1 MKQET
6 IDRIRKFVKDRE
18 WAQFHTEENLAK
30 SIAIEASE
38 LLECFQWSSEYDE
51 QHVKEELADVII
63 YCQDL
68 LDRMHLDV
76 DEIVN
81 MKMDMNEKKYPVEK
95 ACGNAKKYTE
105 LQECIYFQMQMV
117 YTMHF
122 GILDYQESKMKKLVN
137 GILGLFLMISSILT
151 PIHAEESFSDFED
164 ELFQEMMSEDYTTLH
179 FSLRDYQKYGIE
191 KPDVN
196 IGDASWDDY
205 EDSVE
210 DCDEYLKKLQSFD
223 YDSLSE
229 TEQKDYRTIAF
240 YLERNK
246 ELNSYPYF
254 DWAFNSAEGVID
266 NLLTTFTEFVF
277 QEKEDIDD
285 YLATLASVPAYLD
298 QCLENTKK
306 QAAKGYFLTD
316 AMLKATEDAIEKF
329 VDKKDDNELIKIF
342 DENIDAFDGLSAEEK
357 EAYKKKNQEI
367 VLNAYIPSYEKVAEE
382 LQKLKGS
389 RKADYNVSSLD
400 GGSEYYAALA
410 RYKTSIDADV
420 ETILD
425 ICTQY
430 IEKSVDELYDIMQ
443 NHSEV
448 TEETLDFDSAE
459 DVLSYLEG
467 HLDAFPVLDKVY
479 YNVQYLDP
487 SVANDSIVAYYLSP
501 PVDDMR
507 DNVIKINGNNVS
519 DVIDLYT
526 TLAHEG
532 FPGHLYQTNY
542 YIQQQPSLLRTQLTM
557 MGYQEGW
564 GMFAEGQALH
574 VSGLSEYASEYQKI
588 NIELNYVLS
597 AAVDL
602 GANGLGWSTKDVSK
616 YLDRLDLNGSIA
628 KDLYDFATLQPGTI
642 LPYGVGIAMFE
653 LLENKAK
660 NALGND
666 FDQKAFNEVLLN
678 DGNRPF
684 EVVEEDVN
692 AYCGIDENDEN
703 NIISHRSNNKETPV
717 KDDVNWL
724 LYGACGCGI
733 IVIGAMG
740 VILYVKSR
748 KDDPFQS

>member
-1 MKQET
+1 
-6 IDRIRKFVKDRE
+6 
-18 WAQFHTEENLAK
+18 
-30 SIAIEASE
+30 
-38 LLECFQWSSEYDE
+38 
-51 QHVKEELADVII
+51 
-63 YCQDL
+63 
-68 LDRMHLDV
+68 
-76 DEIVN
+76 
-81 MKMDMNEKKYPVEK
+81 
-95 ACGNAKKYTE
+95 
-105 LQECIYFQMQMV
+105 
-117 YTMHF
+117 
-122 GILDYQESKMKKLVN
+122 MKKLVN
-137 GILGLFLMISSILT
+137 GILGSFLMISSILT
-151 PIHAEESFSDFED
+151 PIHAKESFSDFED

-205 EDSVE
+205 EDNVE

-277 QEKEDIDD
+277 YEKEDIDD

-342 DENIDAFDGLSAEEK
+342 DENIDAFDGLSTEEK

-507 DNVIKINGNNVS
+507 DNVIKINGDNVS
-519 DVIDLYT
+519 DVLDLYT

-602 GANGLGWSTKDVSK
+602 GVNGLGWSTKDVSK
-616 YLDRLDLNGSIA
+616 YLDRLDLNSSIA

-642 LPYGVGIAMFE
+642 LPYGVGVAMFE

-684 EVVEEDVN
+684 EVVEDDVN
-692 AYCGIDENDEN
+692 AYCGINGNDEN
-703 NIISHRSNNKETPV
+703 NIISHRFNNKETPV
-717 KDDVNWL
+717 KKDVNWL

>member
-1 MKQET
+1 
-6 IDRIRKFVKDRE
+6 
-18 WAQFHTEENLAK
+18 
-30 SIAIEASE
+30 
-38 LLECFQWSSEYDE
+38 
-51 QHVKEELADVII
+51 
-63 YCQDL
+63 
-68 LDRMHLDV
+68 
-76 DEIVN
+76 
-81 MKMDMNEKKYPVEK
+81 
-95 ACGNAKKYTE
+95 
-105 LQECIYFQMQMV
+105 
-117 YTMHF
+117 
-122 GILDYQESKMKKLVN
+122 MKKLVN
-137 GILGLFLMISSILT
+137 GILGSFLMISSILT

-205 EDSVE
+205 EDNVE

-277 QEKEDIDD
+277 YEKEDIDD

-342 DENIDAFDGLSAEEK
+342 DENIDAFDGLSTEEK

-507 DNVIKINGNNVS
+507 DNVIKINGDNVS
-519 DVIDLYT
+519 DVLDLYT

-602 GANGLGWSTKDVSK
+602 GVNGLGWSTKDVSK
-616 YLDRLDLNGSIA
+616 YLDRLDLNSSIA

-642 LPYGVGIAMFE
+642 LPYGVGVAMFE

-684 EVVEEDVN
+684 EVVEDDVN
-692 AYCGIDENDEN
+692 AYCGINGNDEN
-703 NIISHRSNNKETPV
+703 NIISHRFNNKETPV
-717 KDDVNWL
+717 KKDVNWL

>member
-1 MKQET
+1 
-6 IDRIRKFVKDRE
+6 
-18 WAQFHTEENLAK
+18 
-30 SIAIEASE
+30 
-38 LLECFQWSSEYDE
+38 
-51 QHVKEELADVII
+51 
-63 YCQDL
+63 
-68 LDRMHLDV
+68 
-76 DEIVN
+76 
-81 MKMDMNEKKYPVEK
+81 
-95 ACGNAKKYTE
+95 
-105 LQECIYFQMQMV
+105 
-117 YTMHF
+117 
-122 GILDYQESKMKKLVN
+122 MKKLVN
-137 GILGLFLMISSILT
+137 GILGTFLLISSILT
-151 PIHAEESFSDFED
+151 PIHAEESFSEFED

-191 KPDVN
+191 KPEVN
-196 IGDASWDDY
+196 IGDASWDEY

-277 QEKEDIDD
+277 YEKEDIDD
-285 YLATLASVPAYLD
+285 YLTTLASVPAYLD

-306 QAAKGYFLTD
+306 QAAEGYFLTD
-316 AMLKATEDAIEKF
+316 AMLKETEDAIAKF

-382 LQKLKGS
+382 LQKLKGA

-410 RYKTSIDADV
+410 KYKTSIDADV

-467 HLDAFPVLDKVY
+467 HLDAFPALDKVY

-507 DNVIKINGNNVS
+507 DNVIKINGDNVS

-602 GANGLGWSTKDVSK
+602 GVNGLGWSTKDVSK
-616 YLDRLDLNGSIA
+616 YLDNLDLNSSIA

-642 LPYGVGIAMFE
+642 LPYGVGVAMFE

-684 EVVEEDVN
+684 EVVEDDVN
-692 AYCGIDENDEN
+692 VYCGIDGNDEN

-717 KDDVNWL
+717 KEDVNWL
-724 LYGACGCGI
+724 VYGVCGCGI
-733 IVIGAMG
+733 IVIGALG

>member
-1 MKQET
+1 
-6 IDRIRKFVKDRE
+6 
-18 WAQFHTEENLAK
+18 
-30 SIAIEASE
+30 
-38 LLECFQWSSEYDE
+38 
-51 QHVKEELADVII
+51 
-63 YCQDL
+63 
-68 LDRMHLDV
+68 
-76 DEIVN
+76 
-81 MKMDMNEKKYPVEK
+81 
-95 ACGNAKKYTE
+95 
-105 LQECIYFQMQMV
+105 
-117 YTMHF
+117 
-122 GILDYQESKMKKLVN
+122 MKKLVN
-137 GILGLFLMISSILT
+137 GILGSFLMISSILT
-151 PIHAEESFSDFED
+151 PIHAKESFSDFED

-277 QEKEDIDD
+277 YEKEDIDD

-357 EAYKKKNQEI
+357 EAYKKKNREI

-410 RYKTSIDADV
+410 SYKTSIDADV

-507 DNVIKINGNNVS
+507 DNVIKINGDNVS
-519 DVIDLYT
+519 DVLDLYT

-602 GANGLGWSTKDVSK
+602 GVNGLGWSTKDVSK
-616 YLDRLDLNGSIA
+616 YLDRLDLNSSIA

-642 LPYGVGIAMFE
+642 LPYGVGVAMFE
-653 LLENKAK
+653 LLENRAK

-684 EVVEEDVN
+684 EVVEDDVN
-692 AYCGIDENDEN
+692 AYCGINGNDEN
-703 NIISHRSNNKETPV
+703 NIISHRFNNKETPV
-717 KDDVNWL
+717 KKDVNWL

>member
-1 MKQET
+1 
-6 IDRIRKFVKDRE
+6 
-18 WAQFHTEENLAK
+18 
-30 SIAIEASE
+30 
-38 LLECFQWSSEYDE
+38 
-51 QHVKEELADVII
+51 
-63 YCQDL
+63 
-68 LDRMHLDV
+68 
-76 DEIVN
+76 
-81 MKMDMNEKKYPVEK
+81 
-95 ACGNAKKYTE
+95 
-105 LQECIYFQMQMV
+105 
-117 YTMHF
+117 
-122 GILDYQESKMKKLVN
+122 MKKLVN
-137 GILGLFLMISSILT
+137 GILGTFLLISSILT
-151 PIHAEESFSDFED
+151 PIHAEESFSEFED

-191 KPDVN
+191 KPEVN
-196 IGDASWDDY
+196 IGDASWDEY

-277 QEKEDIDD
+277 YEKEDIDD
-285 YLATLASVPAYLD
+285 YLTTLASVPAYLD

-306 QAAKGYFLTD
+306 QAAEGYFLTD
-316 AMLKATEDAIEKF
+316 AMLKETEDAIEKF

-382 LQKLKGS
+382 LQKLKGA

-467 HLDAFPVLDKVY
+467 HLDAFPALDKVY

-507 DNVIKINGNNVS
+507 DNVIKINGDNVS

-532 FPGHLYQTNY
+532 FPGHLYQINY
-542 YIQQQPSLLRTQLTM
+542 YILQQPSLLRTQLTM

-602 GANGLGWSTKDVSK
+602 GVNGLGWSTKDVSK
-616 YLDRLDLNGSIA
+616 YLDNLDLNSSIA

-642 LPYGVGIAMFE
+642 LPYGVGVAMFE

-666 FDQKAFNEVLLN
+666 FDQKVFNEILLN

-684 EVVEEDVN
+684 EVVEDDVN
-692 AYCGIDENDEN
+692 AYCGIEGNDEN
-703 NIISHRSNNKETPV
+703 NIISHGSNNKETPV
-717 KDDVNWL
+717 KEDVNWL
-724 LYGACGCGI
+724 VYVVCGCGI

>member
-1 MKQET
+1 
-6 IDRIRKFVKDRE
+6 
-18 WAQFHTEENLAK
+18 
-30 SIAIEASE
+30 
-38 LLECFQWSSEYDE
+38 
-51 QHVKEELADVII
+51 
-63 YCQDL
+63 
-68 LDRMHLDV
+68 
-76 DEIVN
+76 
-81 MKMDMNEKKYPVEK
+81 
-95 ACGNAKKYTE
+95 
-105 LQECIYFQMQMV
+105 
-117 YTMHF
+117 
-122 GILDYQESKMKKLVN
+122 MKKLVN
-137 GILGLFLMISSILT
+137 GILGTFLLISSILT
-151 PIHAEESFSDFED
+151 PIHAEESFSEFED

-191 KPDVN
+191 KPEVN
-196 IGDASWDDY
+196 IGDASWDEY

-277 QEKEDIDD
+277 YEKEDIDD
-285 YLATLASVPAYLD
+285 YLTTLASVPAYLD

-306 QAAKGYFLTD
+306 QAAEGYFLTD
-316 AMLKATEDAIEKF
+316 AMLKETEDAIAKF

-382 LQKLKGS
+382 LQKLKGA

-400 GGSEYYAALA
+400 DGSEYYAALA

-467 HLDAFPVLDKVY
+467 HLDAFPALDKVY

-507 DNVIKINGNNVS
+507 DNVIKINGDNVS

-602 GANGLGWSTKDVSK
+602 GVNGLGWSTKDVSK
-616 YLDRLDLNGSIA
+616 YLDNLDLNSSIA

-642 LPYGVGIAMFE
+642 LPYGVGVAMFE

-684 EVVEEDVN
+684 EVVEDDVN
-692 AYCGIDENDEN
+692 AYCGIEGDDEN

-717 KDDVNWL
+717 KEDVNWL
-724 LYGACGCGI
+724 VYGVCGCGI
-733 IVIGAMG
+733 IVIGALG

>member
-1 MKQET
+1 
-6 IDRIRKFVKDRE
+6 
-18 WAQFHTEENLAK
+18 
-30 SIAIEASE
+30 
-38 LLECFQWSSEYDE
+38 
-51 QHVKEELADVII
+51 
-63 YCQDL
+63 
-68 LDRMHLDV
+68 
-76 DEIVN
+76 
-81 MKMDMNEKKYPVEK
+81 
-95 ACGNAKKYTE
+95 
-105 LQECIYFQMQMV
+105 
-117 YTMHF
+117 
-122 GILDYQESKMKKLVN
+122 MKKLVN
-137 GILGLFLMISSILT
+137 GILGSFLMISSILT

-229 TEQKDYRTIAF
+229 TEQKDYRTISF

-277 QEKEDIDD
+277 YEKEDIDD
-285 YLATLASVPAYLD
+285 YLATLSSVPAYLD

-342 DENIDAFDGLSAEEK
+342 DENIDAFDGLSTEEK

-448 TEETLDFDSAE
+448 TEETLDFDNAE

-467 HLDAFPVLDKVY
+467 HLDAFPALDKVY

-507 DNVIKINGNNVS
+507 DNVIKINGDNVS
-519 DVIDLYT
+519 DVLDLYT

-602 GANGLGWSTKDVSK
+602 GVNGLGWSTKDVSK
-616 YLDRLDLNGSIA
+616 YLDRLDLNSSIA

-642 LPYGVGIAMFE
+642 LPYGVGVAMFE

-684 EVVEEDVN
+684 EVVEDDVN
-692 AYCGIDENDEN
+692 AYCGIDGNDEN
-703 NIISHRSNNKETPV
+703 NIISHRFNNKETLV
-717 KDDVNWL
+717 KEDVNWL

>member
-1 MKQET
+1 
-6 IDRIRKFVKDRE
+6 
-18 WAQFHTEENLAK
+18 
-30 SIAIEASE
+30 
-38 LLECFQWSSEYDE
+38 
-51 QHVKEELADVII
+51 
-63 YCQDL
+63 
-68 LDRMHLDV
+68 
-76 DEIVN
+76 
-81 MKMDMNEKKYPVEK
+81 
-95 ACGNAKKYTE
+95 
-105 LQECIYFQMQMV
+105 
-117 YTMHF
+117 
-122 GILDYQESKMKKLVN
+122 MKKLVN
-137 GILGLFLMISSILT
+137 GILGTFLLISSILT
-151 PIHAEESFSDFED
+151 PIHAEESFSEFED

-191 KPDVN
+191 KPEIN
-196 IGDASWDDY
+196 IGDASWDEY

-277 QEKEDIDD
+277 YEKEDIDD
-285 YLATLASVPAYLD
+285 YLTTLASVPAYLD

-306 QAAKGYFLTD
+306 QAAEGYFLTD
-316 AMLKATEDAIEKF
+316 AMLKETEDAIAKF

-382 LQKLKGS
+382 LQKLKGA

-410 RYKTSIDADV
+410 KYKTSIDADV

-467 HLDAFPVLDKVY
+467 HLDAFPALDKVY

-507 DNVIKINGNNVS
+507 DNVIKINGDNVS

-602 GANGLGWSTKDVSK
+602 GVNGLGWSTKDVSK
-616 YLDRLDLNGSIA
+616 YLDNLDLNSSIA

-642 LPYGVGIAMFE
+642 LPYGVGVAMFE

-684 EVVEEDVN
+684 EVVEDDVN
-692 AYCGIDENDEN
+692 AYCGIDGNDEN

-717 KDDVNWL
+717 KEDVNWL
-724 LYGACGCGI
+724 VYGACGCGI

-740 VILYVKSR
+740 VILFVKSR

>member
-1 MKQET
+1 
-6 IDRIRKFVKDRE
+6 
-18 WAQFHTEENLAK
+18 
-30 SIAIEASE
+30 
-38 LLECFQWSSEYDE
+38 
-51 QHVKEELADVII
+51 
-63 YCQDL
+63 
-68 LDRMHLDV
+68 
-76 DEIVN
+76 
-81 MKMDMNEKKYPVEK
+81 
-95 ACGNAKKYTE
+95 
-105 LQECIYFQMQMV
+105 
-117 YTMHF
+117 
-122 GILDYQESKMKKLVN
+122 MKKLVN
-137 GILGLFLMISSILT
+137 GILGSFLMISSILT
-151 PIHAEESFSDFED
+151 PIHAKESFSDFED

-205 EDSVE
+205 EDNVE
-210 DCDEYLKKLQSFD
+210 DCDEYLKKLQSFE

-277 QEKEDIDD
+277 YEKEDIDD
-285 YLATLASVPAYLD
+285 YLATLASVPTYLD

-357 EAYKKKNQEI
+357 EAYKKKNREI

-459 DVLSYLEG
+459 DVLSYLEE

-507 DNVIKINGNNVS
+507 DNVIKINGDNVS
-519 DVIDLYT
+519 DVLDLYT

-602 GANGLGWSTKDVSK
+602 GVNGLGWSTKDVSK
-616 YLDRLDLNGSIA
+616 YLDRLALNSSIA
-628 KDLYDFATLQPGTI
+628 KDLYDFATLQPGTV

-653 LLENKAK
+653 LLEKKAK

-684 EVVEEDVN
+684 EVVEDDVN
-692 AYCGIDENDEN
+692 AYCGIDGNDEN
-703 NIISHRSNNKETPV
+703 NIISHRFNNKETPV
-717 KDDVNWL
+717 KEDVNWL

>member
-1 MKQET
+1 
-6 IDRIRKFVKDRE
+6 
-18 WAQFHTEENLAK
+18 
-30 SIAIEASE
+30 
-38 LLECFQWSSEYDE
+38 
-51 QHVKEELADVII
+51 
-63 YCQDL
+63 
-68 LDRMHLDV
+68 
-76 DEIVN
+76 
-81 MKMDMNEKKYPVEK
+81 
-95 ACGNAKKYTE
+95 
-105 LQECIYFQMQMV
+105 
-117 YTMHF
+117 
-122 GILDYQESKMKKLVN
+122 MKKLVN
-137 GILGLFLMISSILT
+137 GILGTFLLISSILT
-151 PIHAEESFSDFED
+151 PIHAEESFSEFED

-191 KPDVN
+191 KPEVN
-196 IGDASWDDY
+196 IGDASWDEY

-277 QEKEDIDD
+277 YEKEDIDD
-285 YLATLASVPAYLD
+285 YLTTLASVPAYLD

-306 QAAKGYFLTD
+306 QAAEGYFLTD
-316 AMLKATEDAIEKF
+316 AMLKETEDAIEKF

-382 LQKLKGS
+382 LQKLKGA

-400 GGSEYYAALA
+400 DGSEYYAALA

-467 HLDAFPVLDKVY
+467 HLDAFPALDKVY

-487 SVANDSIVAYYLSP
+487 SVANDNIVAYYLSP

-507 DNVIKINGNNVS
+507 DNVIKINGDNVS

-542 YIQQQPSLLRTQLTM
+542 YILQQPSLLRTQLTM

-602 GANGLGWSTKDVSK
+602 GVNGLGWSTKDVSK
-616 YLDRLDLNGSIA
+616 YLDNLDLNSSIA

-642 LPYGVGIAMFE
+642 LPYGVGVAMFE

-684 EVVEEDVN
+684 EVVEDDVN
-692 AYCGIDENDEN
+692 AYCGIEGNDEN

-717 KDDVNWL
+717 KEDVNWL
-724 LYGACGCGI
+724 VYGVCGCGI
-733 IVIGAMG
+733 IVIGALG

>member
-1 MKQET
+1 
-6 IDRIRKFVKDRE
+6 
-18 WAQFHTEENLAK
+18 
-30 SIAIEASE
+30 
-38 LLECFQWSSEYDE
+38 
-51 QHVKEELADVII
+51 
-63 YCQDL
+63 
-68 LDRMHLDV
+68 
-76 DEIVN
+76 
-81 MKMDMNEKKYPVEK
+81 
-95 ACGNAKKYTE
+95 
-105 LQECIYFQMQMV
+105 
-117 YTMHF
+117 
-122 GILDYQESKMKKLVN
+122 MKKLVN
-137 GILGLFLMISSILT
+137 GILGTFLLISSILT
-151 PIHAEESFSDFED
+151 PIHAEESFSEFED

-191 KPDVN
+191 KPEVN
-196 IGDASWDDY
+196 IGDASWDEY

-277 QEKEDIDD
+277 YEKEDIDD
-285 YLATLASVPAYLD
+285 YLTTLASVPAYLD

-306 QAAKGYFLTD
+306 QAAEGYFLTD
-316 AMLKATEDAIEKF
+316 AMLKETEDAIAKF

-382 LQKLKGS
+382 LQKLKGA

-400 GGSEYYAALA
+400 DGSEYYAALA

-467 HLDAFPVLDKVY
+467 HLDAFPALDKVY

-507 DNVIKINGNNVS
+507 DNVIKINGDNVS

-542 YIQQQPSLLRTQLTM
+542 YILQQPSLLRTQLTM

-602 GANGLGWSTKDVSK
+602 GVNGLGWSTKDVSK
-616 YLDRLDLNGSIA
+616 YLDNLDLNSSIA

-642 LPYGVGIAMFE
+642 LPYGVGVAMFE

-684 EVVEEDVN
+684 EVVEDDVN
-692 AYCGIDENDEN
+692 AYCGIDGNDEN
-703 NIISHRSNNKETPV
+703 NIISHRSNNKETTV
-717 KDDVNWL
+717 KEDVNWL
-724 LYGACGCGI
+724 VYGVCGCGI
-733 IVIGAMG
+733 IVIGALG

>member
-1 MKQET
+1 
-6 IDRIRKFVKDRE
+6 
-18 WAQFHTEENLAK
+18 
-30 SIAIEASE
+30 
-38 LLECFQWSSEYDE
+38 
-51 QHVKEELADVII
+51 
-63 YCQDL
+63 
-68 LDRMHLDV
+68 
-76 DEIVN
+76 
-81 MKMDMNEKKYPVEK
+81 
-95 ACGNAKKYTE
+95 
-105 LQECIYFQMQMV
+105 
-117 YTMHF
+117 
-122 GILDYQESKMKKLVN
+122 MKKLVN
-137 GILGLFLMISSILT
+137 GILGTFLLISSILT
-151 PIHAEESFSDFED
+151 PIHAEESFSEFED

-191 KPDVN
+191 KPEVN
-196 IGDASWDDY
+196 IGDASWDEY

-277 QEKEDIDD
+277 YEKEDIDD
-285 YLATLASVPAYLD
+285 YLTTLASVPAYLD

-306 QAAKGYFLTD
+306 QAAEGYFLTD
-316 AMLKATEDAIEKF
+316 AMLKETEDAIAKF

-382 LQKLKGS
+382 LQKLKGA

-467 HLDAFPVLDKVY
+467 HLDAFPALDKVY

-507 DNVIKINGNNVS
+507 DNVIKINGDNVS

-602 GANGLGWSTKDVSK
+602 GVNGLGWSTKDVSK
-616 YLDRLDLNGSIA
+616 YLDNLDLNSSIA

-642 LPYGVGIAMFE
+642 LPYGVGVAMFE

-660 NALGND
+660 NALEND

-684 EVVEEDVN
+684 EVVEDDVN
-692 AYCGIDENDEN
+692 AYCGIDGDDEN

-717 KDDVNWL
+717 KEDVNWL
-724 LYGACGCGI
+724 VYGVCGCGI
-733 IVIGAMG
+733 IVIGALG

>member
-1 MKQET
+1 
-6 IDRIRKFVKDRE
+6 
-18 WAQFHTEENLAK
+18 
-30 SIAIEASE
+30 
-38 LLECFQWSSEYDE
+38 
-51 QHVKEELADVII
+51 
-63 YCQDL
+63 
-68 LDRMHLDV
+68 
-76 DEIVN
+76 
-81 MKMDMNEKKYPVEK
+81 
-95 ACGNAKKYTE
+95 
-105 LQECIYFQMQMV
+105 
-117 YTMHF
+117 
-122 GILDYQESKMKKLVN
+122 MKKLVN
-137 GILGLFLMISSILT
+137 GILGSFLMISSILT

-277 QEKEDIDD
+277 YEKEDIDD

-342 DENIDAFDGLSAEEK
+342 DKNIDAFDGLSAEEK

-448 TEETLDFDSAE
+448 TEETLDFDSSE

-507 DNVIKINGNNVS
+507 DNVIKINGDNVS

-602 GANGLGWSTKDVSK
+602 GVNGLGWSTKDVSK
-616 YLDRLDLNGSIA
+616 YLDRLDLNSSIA

-684 EVVEEDVN
+684 EVVEDDVN

>member
-1 MKQET
+1 
-6 IDRIRKFVKDRE
+6 
-18 WAQFHTEENLAK
+18 
-30 SIAIEASE
+30 
-38 LLECFQWSSEYDE
+38 
-51 QHVKEELADVII
+51 
-63 YCQDL
+63 
-68 LDRMHLDV
+68 
-76 DEIVN
+76 
-81 MKMDMNEKKYPVEK
+81 
-95 ACGNAKKYTE
+95 
-105 LQECIYFQMQMV
+105 
-117 YTMHF
+117 
-122 GILDYQESKMKKLVN
+122 MKKLVN
-137 GILGLFLMISSILT
+137 GILGSFLMISSILT
-151 PIHAEESFSDFED
+151 PIHAKESFSDFED

-205 EDSVE
+205 EDNVE

-277 QEKEDIDD
+277 YEKEDIDD

-357 EAYKKKNQEI
+357 EAYKKKNREI

-467 HLDAFPVLDKVY
+467 HLDAFPALDKVY

-507 DNVIKINGNNVS
+507 DNVIKINGDNVS
-519 DVIDLYT
+519 DVLDLYT

-602 GANGLGWSTKDVSK
+602 GVNGLGWSTKDVSK
-616 YLDRLDLNGSIA
+616 YLDRLDLNSSIA

-642 LPYGVGIAMFE
+642 LPYGVGVAMFE

-684 EVVEEDVN
+684 EVVEDDVN
-692 AYCGIDENDEN
+692 AYCDIDGNDEN
-703 NIISHRSNNKETPV
+703 NIISHRFNNKETPV
-717 KDDVNWL
+717 KEDVNWL

>member
-1 MKQET
+1 
-6 IDRIRKFVKDRE
+6 
-18 WAQFHTEENLAK
+18 
-30 SIAIEASE
+30 
-38 LLECFQWSSEYDE
+38 
-51 QHVKEELADVII
+51 
-63 YCQDL
+63 
-68 LDRMHLDV
+68 
-76 DEIVN
+76 
-81 MKMDMNEKKYPVEK
+81 
-95 ACGNAKKYTE
+95 
-105 LQECIYFQMQMV
+105 
-117 YTMHF
+117 
-122 GILDYQESKMKKLVN
+122 MKKLVN
-137 GILGLFLMISSILT
+137 GILGTFLLISSILT
-151 PIHAEESFSDFED
+151 PIHAEESFSEFED

-191 KPDVN
+191 KPEVN
-196 IGDASWDDY
+196 IGDASWDEY

-277 QEKEDIDD
+277 YEKEDIDD
-285 YLATLASVPAYLD
+285 YLTTLASVPAYLD

-306 QAAKGYFLTD
+306 QAAEGYFLTD
-316 AMLKATEDAIEKF
+316 AMLKETEDAIAKF

-382 LQKLKGS
+382 LQKLKGA

-467 HLDAFPVLDKVY
+467 HLDAFPALDKVY

-507 DNVIKINGNNVS
+507 DNVIKINGDNVS

-542 YIQQQPSLLRTQLTM
+542 YILQQPSLLRTQLTM

-602 GANGLGWSTKDVSK
+602 GVNGLGWSTKDVSK
-616 YLDRLDLNGSIA
+616 YLDNLDLNSSIA

-642 LPYGVGIAMFE
+642 LPYGVGVAMFE

-684 EVVEEDVN
+684 EVVEDDVN
-692 AYCGIDENDEN
+692 AYCGIEGNDEN

-717 KDDVNWL
+717 KEDVNWL
-724 LYGACGCGI
+724 VYGVCGCGI
-733 IVIGAMG
+733 IVIGALG

>member
-1 MKQET
+1 
-6 IDRIRKFVKDRE
+6 
-18 WAQFHTEENLAK
+18 
-30 SIAIEASE
+30 
-38 LLECFQWSSEYDE
+38 
-51 QHVKEELADVII
+51 
-63 YCQDL
+63 
-68 LDRMHLDV
+68 
-76 DEIVN
+76 
-81 MKMDMNEKKYPVEK
+81 
-95 ACGNAKKYTE
+95 
-105 LQECIYFQMQMV
+105 
-117 YTMHF
+117 
-122 GILDYQESKMKKLVN
+122 MKKLVN

-277 QEKEDIDD
+277 YEKEDIDD
-285 YLATLASVPAYLD
+285 YLTTLASVPAYLD

-342 DENIDAFDGLSAEEK
+342 DKNIDAFDGLSAEEK

-519 DVIDLYT
+519 DVLDLYT

-602 GANGLGWSTKDVSK
+602 GVNGLGWSTKDVSK
-616 YLDRLDLNGSIA
+616 YLDRLDLNSSIA

-666 FDQKAFNEVLLN
+666 FNQKPFNEVLLN

>member
-1 MKQET
+1 
-6 IDRIRKFVKDRE
+6 
-18 WAQFHTEENLAK
+18 
-30 SIAIEASE
+30 
-38 LLECFQWSSEYDE
+38 
-51 QHVKEELADVII
+51 
-63 YCQDL
+63 
-68 LDRMHLDV
+68 
-76 DEIVN
+76 
-81 MKMDMNEKKYPVEK
+81 
-95 ACGNAKKYTE
+95 
-105 LQECIYFQMQMV
+105 
-117 YTMHF
+117 
-122 GILDYQESKMKKLVN
+122 MKKLVN
-137 GILGLFLMISSILT
+137 GILGTFLLISSILT
-151 PIHAEESFSDFED
+151 PIHAEESFSEFED

-191 KPDVN
+191 KPEVN
-196 IGDASWDDY
+196 IGDASWDEY

-277 QEKEDIDD
+277 YEKEDIDD
-285 YLATLASVPAYLD
+285 YLTTLASVPAYLD

-306 QAAKGYFLTD
+306 QAAEGYFLTD
-316 AMLKATEDAIEKF
+316 AMLKETEDAIAKF

-382 LQKLKGS
+382 LQKLKGA

-467 HLDAFPVLDKVY
+467 HLDAFPALDKVY
-479 YNVQYLDP
+479 YNVKYLDP

-507 DNVIKINGNNVS
+507 DNVIKINGDNVS

-602 GANGLGWSTKDVSK
+602 GVNGLGWSTKDVSK
-616 YLDRLDLNGSIA
+616 YLDNLDLNSSIA

-642 LPYGVGIAMFE
+642 LPYGVGVAMFE

-684 EVVEEDVN
+684 EVVEDDVN
-692 AYCGIDENDEN
+692 VYCGIEGNDEN

-717 KDDVNWL
+717 KEDVNWL
-724 LYGACGCGI
+724 VYGVCGCGI
-733 IVIGAMG
+733 IVIGALG

>member
-1 MKQET
+1 
-6 IDRIRKFVKDRE
+6 
-18 WAQFHTEENLAK
+18 
-30 SIAIEASE
+30 
-38 LLECFQWSSEYDE
+38 
-51 QHVKEELADVII
+51 
-63 YCQDL
+63 
-68 LDRMHLDV
+68 
-76 DEIVN
+76 
-81 MKMDMNEKKYPVEK
+81 
-95 ACGNAKKYTE
+95 
-105 LQECIYFQMQMV
+105 
-117 YTMHF
+117 
-122 GILDYQESKMKKLVN
+122 MKKLVN
-137 GILGLFLMISSILT
+137 GILGSFLMISSILT
-151 PIHAEESFSDFED
+151 PIHAKESFSDFED

-277 QEKEDIDD
+277 YEKEDIDD

-357 EAYKKKNQEI
+357 EAYKKKNREI

-467 HLDAFPVLDKVY
+467 HLDAFPALDKVY

-507 DNVIKINGNNVS
+507 DNVIKINGDNVS
-519 DVIDLYT
+519 DVLDLYT

-602 GANGLGWSTKDVSK
+602 GVNGLGWSTKDVSK
-616 YLDRLDLNGSIA
+616 YLDRLDLNSSIA

-642 LPYGVGIAMFE
+642 LPYGVGVAMFE

-684 EVVEEDVN
+684 EVVEDDVN
-692 AYCGIDENDEN
+692 AYCDIDGNDEN
-703 NIISHRSNNKETPV
+703 NIISHRFNNKETPV
-717 KDDVNWL
+717 KEDVNWL

>member
-1 MKQET
+1 
-6 IDRIRKFVKDRE
+6 
-18 WAQFHTEENLAK
+18 
-30 SIAIEASE
+30 
-38 LLECFQWSSEYDE
+38 
-51 QHVKEELADVII
+51 
-63 YCQDL
+63 
-68 LDRMHLDV
+68 
-76 DEIVN
+76 
-81 MKMDMNEKKYPVEK
+81 
-95 ACGNAKKYTE
+95 
-105 LQECIYFQMQMV
+105 
-117 YTMHF
+117 
-122 GILDYQESKMKKLVN
+122 MKKLVN
-137 GILGLFLMISSILT
+137 GILGTFLLISSILT
-151 PIHAEESFSDFED
+151 PIHAEESFSEFED

-191 KPDVN
+191 KPEVN
-196 IGDASWDDY
+196 IGDASWDEY

-277 QEKEDIDD
+277 YEKEDIDD
-285 YLATLASVPAYLD
+285 YLTTLASVPAYLD

-306 QAAKGYFLTD
+306 QAAEGYFLTD
-316 AMLKATEDAIEKF
+316 AMLKETEDAIEKFVDKF

-382 LQKLKGS
+382 LQKLKGA

-467 HLDAFPVLDKVY
+467 HLDAFPALDKVY

-507 DNVIKINGNNVS
+507 DNVIKINGDNVS

-602 GANGLGWSTKDVSK
+602 GVNGLGWSTKDVSK
-616 YLDRLDLNGSIA
+616 YLDNLDLNSSIA

-642 LPYGVGIAMFE
+642 LPYGVGVAMFE

-684 EVVEEDVN
+684 EVVEDDVN
-692 AYCGIDENDEN
+692 VYCGIDGNDEN
-703 NIISHRSNNKETPV
+703 NIISHRSNSKETPV
-717 KDDVNWL
+717 KEDVNWL
-724 LYGACGCGI
+724 VYGVCGCGI
-733 IVIGAMG
+733 IVIGALG

>member
-1 MKQET
+1 
-6 IDRIRKFVKDRE
+6 
-18 WAQFHTEENLAK
+18 
-30 SIAIEASE
+30 
-38 LLECFQWSSEYDE
+38 
-51 QHVKEELADVII
+51 
-63 YCQDL
+63 
-68 LDRMHLDV
+68 
-76 DEIVN
+76 
-81 MKMDMNEKKYPVEK
+81 
-95 ACGNAKKYTE
+95 
-105 LQECIYFQMQMV
+105 
-117 YTMHF
+117 
-122 GILDYQESKMKKLVN
+122 MKKLVN
-137 GILGLFLMISSILT
+137 GILGTFLLISSILT
-151 PIHAEESFSDFED
+151 PIHAEESFSEFED

-191 KPDVN
+191 KPEVN
-196 IGDASWDDY
+196 IGDASWDEY

-277 QEKEDIDD
+277 YEKEDIDD
-285 YLATLASVPAYLD
+285 YLTTLASVPAYLD

-306 QAAKGYFLTD
+306 QAAEGYFLTD
-316 AMLKATEDAIEKF
+316 AMLKETEDAIAKF

-382 LQKLKGS
+382 LQKLKGA

-400 GGSEYYAALA
+400 DGSEYYAALA

-467 HLDAFPVLDKVY
+467 HLDAFPALDKVY

-507 DNVIKINGNNVS
+507 DNVIKINGDNVS

-602 GANGLGWSTKDVSK
+602 GVNGLGWSTKDVSK
-616 YLDRLDLNGSIA
+616 YLDNLDLNSSIA

-642 LPYGVGIAMFE
+642 LPYGVGVAMFE

-684 EVVEEDVN
+684 EVVEDDVN
-692 AYCGIDENDEN
+692 AYCGIEGNDEN

-717 KDDVNWL
+717 KEDVNWL
-724 LYGACGCGI
+724 VYGVCGCGI
-733 IVIGAMG
+733 IVIGALG

>member
-1 MKQET
+1 
-6 IDRIRKFVKDRE
+6 
-18 WAQFHTEENLAK
+18 
-30 SIAIEASE
+30 
-38 LLECFQWSSEYDE
+38 
-51 QHVKEELADVII
+51 
-63 YCQDL
+63 
-68 LDRMHLDV
+68 
-76 DEIVN
+76 
-81 MKMDMNEKKYPVEK
+81 
-95 ACGNAKKYTE
+95 
-105 LQECIYFQMQMV
+105 
-117 YTMHF
+117 
-122 GILDYQESKMKKLVN
+122 MKKLVN
-137 GILGLFLMISSILT
+137 GILGSFLMISSILT

-277 QEKEDIDD
+277 YEKEDIDD

-342 DENIDAFDGLSAEEK
+342 DENIDAFDGLSTEEK

-507 DNVIKINGNNVS
+507 DNVIKINGDNVS
-519 DVIDLYT
+519 DVLDLYT

-602 GANGLGWSTKDVSK
+602 GVNGLGWSTKDVSK
-616 YLDRLDLNGSIA
+616 YLDRLDLNSSIA

-642 LPYGVGIAMFE
+642 LPYGVGVAMFE

-684 EVVEEDVN
+684 EVVEDDVN
-692 AYCGIDENDEN
+692 AYCGINGNDEN
-703 NIISHRSNNKETPV
+703 NIISHRFNNKETPV
-717 KDDVNWL
+717 KKDVNWL

>member
-1 MKQET
+1 
-6 IDRIRKFVKDRE
+6 
-18 WAQFHTEENLAK
+18 
-30 SIAIEASE
+30 
-38 LLECFQWSSEYDE
+38 
-51 QHVKEELADVII
+51 
-63 YCQDL
+63 
-68 LDRMHLDV
+68 
-76 DEIVN
+76 
-81 MKMDMNEKKYPVEK
+81 
-95 ACGNAKKYTE
+95 
-105 LQECIYFQMQMV
+105 
-117 YTMHF
+117 
-122 GILDYQESKMKKLVN
+122 MKKLVN
-137 GILGLFLMISSILT
+137 GILGSFLMISSILT

-205 EDSVE
+205 EDNVE

-229 TEQKDYRTIAF
+229 TEQKDYRTISF

-254 DWAFNSAEGVID
+254 GWAFNSAEGVID

-277 QEKEDIDD
+277 YEKEDIDD

-316 AMLKATEDAIEKF
+316 AMLKATEDAIKKF

-357 EAYKKKNQEI
+357 EAYKKKNREI

-507 DNVIKINGNNVS
+507 DNVIKINGDNVS
-519 DVIDLYT
+519 DVLDLYT

-597 AAVDL
+597 AVVDL
-602 GANGLGWSTKDVSK
+602 GVNGLGWSTKDVSK
-616 YLDRLDLNGSIA
+616 YLDRLDLNSSIA

-684 EVVEEDVN
+684 EVVEDDVN
-692 AYCGIDENDEN
+692 AYCGIDGNDEN

-717 KDDVNWL
+717 KEDVNWL

>member
-1 MKQET
+1 
-6 IDRIRKFVKDRE
+6 
-18 WAQFHTEENLAK
+18 
-30 SIAIEASE
+30 
-38 LLECFQWSSEYDE
+38 
-51 QHVKEELADVII
+51 
-63 YCQDL
+63 
-68 LDRMHLDV
+68 
-76 DEIVN
+76 
-81 MKMDMNEKKYPVEK
+81 
-95 ACGNAKKYTE
+95 
-105 LQECIYFQMQMV
+105 
-117 YTMHF
+117 
-122 GILDYQESKMKKLVN
+122 MKKLVN
-137 GILGLFLMISSILT
+137 GILGTFLMISSILT
-151 PIHAEESFSDFED
+151 PIHAEESFSEFED

-191 KPDVN
+191 KPEVN
-196 IGDASWDDY
+196 IGDASWDEY

-277 QEKEDIDD
+277 YEKEDIDD
-285 YLATLASVPAYLD
+285 YLTTLASVPAYLD
-298 QCLENTKK
+298 QCLEKTKK

-316 AMLKATEDAIEKF
+316 AMLKETEDAIEKF

-342 DENIDAFDGLSAEEK
+342 DENIDAFDGLSTEEK
-357 EAYKKKNQEI
+357 EAYKKKNKDI
-367 VLNAYIPSYEKVAEE
+367 VLNAYIPSYEKAAEE

-507 DNVIKINGNNVS
+507 DNVIKINGDNVS

-588 NIELNYVLS
+588 NIELNCVLS

-602 GANGLGWSTKDVSK
+602 GVNGLGWSTKDVSK
-616 YLDRLDLNGSIA
+616 YLDNLDLNSSIA

-642 LPYGVGIAMFE
+642 LPYGVGVAMFE

-684 EVVEEDVN
+684 EVVEDDVN
-692 AYCGIDENDEN
+692 AYCGIDGNDEN
-703 NIISHRSNNKETPV
+703 NIISHRSNNKEPAV
-717 KDDVNWL
+717 KEDVNWL

-733 IVIGAMG
+733 IVIGALG

>member
-1 MKQET
+1 
-6 IDRIRKFVKDRE
+6 
-18 WAQFHTEENLAK
+18 
-30 SIAIEASE
+30 
-38 LLECFQWSSEYDE
+38 
-51 QHVKEELADVII
+51 
-63 YCQDL
+63 
-68 LDRMHLDV
+68 
-76 DEIVN
+76 
-81 MKMDMNEKKYPVEK
+81 
-95 ACGNAKKYTE
+95 
-105 LQECIYFQMQMV
+105 
-117 YTMHF
+117 
-122 GILDYQESKMKKLVN
+122 MKKLVN
-137 GILGLFLMISSILT
+137 GILGSFLMISSILT
-151 PIHAEESFSDFED
+151 PIHAKESFSDFED

-205 EDSVE
+205 EDNVE

-229 TEQKDYRTIAF
+229 TEQKDYRTISF

-277 QEKEDIDD
+277 YEKEDIDD

-342 DENIDAFDGLSAEEK
+342 DENIDAFDGLSTEEK

-507 DNVIKINGNNVS
+507 DNVIKINGDNVS
-519 DVIDLYT
+519 DVLDLYT

-602 GANGLGWSTKDVSK
+602 GVNGLGWSTKDVSK
-616 YLDRLDLNGSIA
+616 YLDRLDLNSSIA

-642 LPYGVGIAMFE
+642 LPYGVGVAMFE

-684 EVVEEDVN
+684 EVVEDDVN
-692 AYCGIDENDEN
+692 AYCGIDGNDEN
-703 NIISHRSNNKETPV
+703 NIISHRFNNKETPV
-717 KDDVNWL
+717 KKDVNWL

>member
-1 MKQET
+1 
-6 IDRIRKFVKDRE
+6 
-18 WAQFHTEENLAK
+18 
-30 SIAIEASE
+30 
-38 LLECFQWSSEYDE
+38 
-51 QHVKEELADVII
+51 
-63 YCQDL
+63 
-68 LDRMHLDV
+68 
-76 DEIVN
+76 
-81 MKMDMNEKKYPVEK
+81 
-95 ACGNAKKYTE
+95 
-105 LQECIYFQMQMV
+105 
-117 YTMHF
+117 
-122 GILDYQESKMKKLVN
+122 MKKLVN
-137 GILGLFLMISSILT
+137 GILGSFLMISSILT
-151 PIHAEESFSDFED
+151 PIHAKESFSDFED

-277 QEKEDIDD
+277 YEKEDIDD

-357 EAYKKKNQEI
+357 EAYKKKNREI

-467 HLDAFPVLDKVY
+467 HLDAFPALDKVY

-507 DNVIKINGNNVS
+507 DNVIKINGDNVS
-519 DVIDLYT
+519 DVLDLYT

-602 GANGLGWSTKDVSK
+602 GVNGLGWSTKDVSK
-616 YLDRLDLNGSIA
+616 YLDRLDLNSSIA

-642 LPYGVGIAMFE
+642 LPYGVGVAMFE

-684 EVVEEDVN
+684 EVVEDDVN
-692 AYCGIDENDEN
+692 AYCGINGNDEN
-703 NIISHRSNNKETPV
+703 NIISHRFNNKETPV
-717 KDDVNWL
+717 KKDVNWL

>member
-1 MKQET
+1 
-6 IDRIRKFVKDRE
+6 
-18 WAQFHTEENLAK
+18 
-30 SIAIEASE
+30 
-38 LLECFQWSSEYDE
+38 
-51 QHVKEELADVII
+51 
-63 YCQDL
+63 
-68 LDRMHLDV
+68 
-76 DEIVN
+76 
-81 MKMDMNEKKYPVEK
+81 
-95 ACGNAKKYTE
+95 
-105 LQECIYFQMQMV
+105 
-117 YTMHF
+117 
-122 GILDYQESKMKKLVN
+122 MKKLVN

-277 QEKEDIDD
+277 YEKEDIDD

-519 DVIDLYT
+519 DVLDLYT

-602 GANGLGWSTKDVSK
+602 GVNGLGWSTKDVSK

-703 NIISHRSNNKETPV
+703 NIISHRSNNKETSV
-717 KDDVNWL
+717 KEDVNWL

>member
-1 MKQET
+1 
-6 IDRIRKFVKDRE
+6 
-18 WAQFHTEENLAK
+18 
-30 SIAIEASE
+30 
-38 LLECFQWSSEYDE
+38 
-51 QHVKEELADVII
+51 
-63 YCQDL
+63 
-68 LDRMHLDV
+68 
-76 DEIVN
+76 
-81 MKMDMNEKKYPVEK
+81 
-95 ACGNAKKYTE
+95 
-105 LQECIYFQMQMV
+105 
-117 YTMHF
+117 
-122 GILDYQESKMKKLVN
+122 MKKLVN
-137 GILGLFLMISSILT
+137 GILGSFLMISSILT

-277 QEKEDIDD
+277 YEKEDIDD

-357 EAYKKKNQEI
+357 EAYKKKNREI

-467 HLDAFPVLDKVY
+467 HLDAFPALDKVY

-507 DNVIKINGNNVS
+507 DNVIKINGDNVS
-519 DVIDLYT
+519 DVLDLYT

-602 GANGLGWSTKDVSK
+602 GVNGLGWSTKDVSK
-616 YLDRLDLNGSIA
+616 YLDRLDLNSSIA

-642 LPYGVGIAMFE
+642 LPYGVGVAMFE

-684 EVVEEDVN
+684 EVVEDDVN
-692 AYCGIDENDEN
+692 AYCGINGNDEN
-703 NIISHRSNNKETPV
+703 NIISHRFNNKETPV
-717 KDDVNWL
+717 KKDVNWL

>member
-1 MKQET
+1 
-6 IDRIRKFVKDRE
+6 
-18 WAQFHTEENLAK
+18 
-30 SIAIEASE
+30 
-38 LLECFQWSSEYDE
+38 
-51 QHVKEELADVII
+51 
-63 YCQDL
+63 
-68 LDRMHLDV
+68 
-76 DEIVN
+76 
-81 MKMDMNEKKYPVEK
+81 
-95 ACGNAKKYTE
+95 
-105 LQECIYFQMQMV
+105 
-117 YTMHF
+117 
-122 GILDYQESKMKKLVN
+122 MKKLVN
-137 GILGLFLMISSILT
+137 GILGSFLMISSILT
-151 PIHAEESFSDFED
+151 PIHAKESFSDFED

-277 QEKEDIDD
+277 YEKEDIDD

-342 DENIDAFDGLSAEEK
+342 DENIDAFDGLSTEEK

-507 DNVIKINGNNVS
+507 DNVIKINGDNVS
-519 DVIDLYT
+519 DVLDLYT

-602 GANGLGWSTKDVSK
+602 GVNGLGWSTKDVSK
-616 YLDRLDLNGSIA
+616 YLDRLDLNSSIA

-642 LPYGVGIAMFE
+642 LPYGVGVAMFE
-653 LLENKAK
+653 LLEKKAK

-684 EVVEEDVN
+684 EVVEDDVN
-692 AYCGIDENDEN
+692 AYCGIDGNDEN
-703 NIISHRSNNKETPV
+703 NIISHRFNNKETPV
-717 KDDVNWL
+717 KEDVNWL
-724 LYGACGCGI
+724 VYGACGCGI

>member
-1 MKQET
+1 
-6 IDRIRKFVKDRE
+6 
-18 WAQFHTEENLAK
+18 
-30 SIAIEASE
+30 
-38 LLECFQWSSEYDE
+38 
-51 QHVKEELADVII
+51 
-63 YCQDL
+63 
-68 LDRMHLDV
+68 
-76 DEIVN
+76 
-81 MKMDMNEKKYPVEK
+81 
-95 ACGNAKKYTE
+95 
-105 LQECIYFQMQMV
+105 
-117 YTMHF
+117 
-122 GILDYQESKMKKLVN
+122 MKKLVN
-137 GILGLFLMISSILT
+137 GILGSFLMISSILT
-151 PIHAEESFSDFED
+151 PIHAKESFSDFED

-229 TEQKDYRTIAF
+229 TEQKDYRTISF

-277 QEKEDIDD
+277 YEKEDIDD

-342 DENIDAFDGLSAEEK
+342 DENIDAFDGLSTEEK

-507 DNVIKINGNNVS
+507 DNVIKINGDNVS
-519 DVIDLYT
+519 DVLDLYT

-602 GANGLGWSTKDVSK
+602 GVNGLGWSTKDVSK
-616 YLDRLDLNGSIA
+616 YLDRLDLNSSIA

-642 LPYGVGIAMFE
+642 LPYGVGVAMFE

-684 EVVEEDVN
+684 EVVEDDVN
-692 AYCGIDENDEN
+692 AYCGIDGNDEN
-703 NIISHRSNNKETPV
+703 NIISHRFNNKETPV
-717 KDDVNWL
+717 KKDVNWL

>member
-1 MKQET
+1 
-6 IDRIRKFVKDRE
+6 
-18 WAQFHTEENLAK
+18 
-30 SIAIEASE
+30 
-38 LLECFQWSSEYDE
+38 
-51 QHVKEELADVII
+51 
-63 YCQDL
+63 
-68 LDRMHLDV
+68 
-76 DEIVN
+76 
-81 MKMDMNEKKYPVEK
+81 
-95 ACGNAKKYTE
+95 
-105 LQECIYFQMQMV
+105 
-117 YTMHF
+117 
-122 GILDYQESKMKKLVN
+122 MKKLVN

-277 QEKEDIDD
+277 YEKEDIDD

-306 QAAKGYFLTD
+306 QAAKGFFLTD

-564 GMFAEGQALH
+564 GMFAEGQALY

-602 GANGLGWSTKDVSK
+602 GVNGLGWSTKDVSK
-616 YLDRLDLNGSIA
+616 YLDRLDLNSSIA

-684 EVVEEDVN
+684 EVVEDDVN

-703 NIISHRSNNKETPV
+703 NIISHRFNNKETPV

>member
-1 MKQET
+1 
-6 IDRIRKFVKDRE
+6 
-18 WAQFHTEENLAK
+18 
-30 SIAIEASE
+30 
-38 LLECFQWSSEYDE
+38 
-51 QHVKEELADVII
+51 
-63 YCQDL
+63 
-68 LDRMHLDV
+68 
-76 DEIVN
+76 
-81 MKMDMNEKKYPVEK
+81 
-95 ACGNAKKYTE
+95 
-105 LQECIYFQMQMV
+105 
-117 YTMHF
+117 
-122 GILDYQESKMKKLVN
+122 MKKLVN

-277 QEKEDIDD
+277 YEKEDIDD

-342 DENIDAFDGLSAEEK
+342 NENIDAFDGLSAEEK

-532 FPGHLYQTNY
+532 FPGNLYQTNY

-602 GANGLGWSTKDVSK
+602 GVNGLGWSTKDVSK

-684 EVVEEDVN
+684 EVVEDDVN

>member
-1 MKQET
+1 
-6 IDRIRKFVKDRE
+6 
-18 WAQFHTEENLAK
+18 
-30 SIAIEASE
+30 
-38 LLECFQWSSEYDE
+38 
-51 QHVKEELADVII
+51 
-63 YCQDL
+63 
-68 LDRMHLDV
+68 
-76 DEIVN
+76 
-81 MKMDMNEKKYPVEK
+81 
-95 ACGNAKKYTE
+95 
-105 LQECIYFQMQMV
+105 
-117 YTMHF
+117 
-122 GILDYQESKMKKLVN
+122 MKKLVN
-137 GILGLFLMISSILT
+137 GILGSFLMISSILT
-151 PIHAEESFSDFED
+151 PIHAKESFSDFED

-277 QEKEDIDD
+277 YEKEDIDD

-357 EAYKKKNQEI
+357 EAYKKKNREI

-479 YNVQYLDP
+479 YDVQYLDP

-507 DNVIKINGNNVS
+507 DNVIKINGDNVS
-519 DVIDLYT
+519 DVLDLYT

-602 GANGLGWSTKDVSK
+602 GVNGLGWSTKDVSK
-616 YLDRLDLNGSIA
+616 YLDRLDLNSSIA

-642 LPYGVGIAMFE
+642 LPYGVGVAMFE
-653 LLENKAK
+653 LLEKKAK

-684 EVVEEDVN
+684 EVVEDAVN
-692 AYCGIDENDEN
+692 AYCGIDGNDEN
-703 NIISHRSNNKETPV
+703 NIISHRFNNKETPV
-717 KDDVNWL
+717 KEDVNWL

>member
-1 MKQET
+1 
-6 IDRIRKFVKDRE
+6 
-18 WAQFHTEENLAK
+18 
-30 SIAIEASE
+30 
-38 LLECFQWSSEYDE
+38 
-51 QHVKEELADVII
+51 
-63 YCQDL
+63 
-68 LDRMHLDV
+68 
-76 DEIVN
+76 
-81 MKMDMNEKKYPVEK
+81 
-95 ACGNAKKYTE
+95 
-105 LQECIYFQMQMV
+105 
-117 YTMHF
+117 
-122 GILDYQESKMKKLVN
+122 MKKLVN
-137 GILGLFLMISSILT
+137 GILGTFLLISSILT
-151 PIHAEESFSDFED
+151 PIHAEESFSEFED

-191 KPDVN
+191 KPEVN
-196 IGDASWDDY
+196 IGDASWDEY

-277 QEKEDIDD
+277 YEKEDIDD
-285 YLATLASVPAYLD
+285 YLTTLASVPAYLD

-306 QAAKGYFLTD
+306 QAAEGYFLTD
-316 AMLKATEDAIEKF
+316 AMLKETEDAIEKF

-382 LQKLKGS
+382 LQKLKGA

-467 HLDAFPVLDKVY
+467 HLDAFPALDKVY

-501 PVDDMR
+501 PVNDMR
-507 DNVIKINGNNVS
+507 DNVIKINGDNVS

-602 GANGLGWSTKDVSK
+602 GVNGLGWSTKDVSK
-616 YLDRLDLNGSIA
+616 YLDNLDLNSSIA

-642 LPYGVGIAMFE
+642 LPYGVGVAMFE

-684 EVVEEDVN
+684 EVVEDDVN
-692 AYCGIDENDEN
+692 AYCGIEGNDEN

-717 KDDVNWL
+717 KEDVNWL
-724 LYGACGCGI
+724 VYGVCGCGI
-733 IVIGAMG
+733 IVIGALG

>member
-1 MKQET
+1 
-6 IDRIRKFVKDRE
+6 
-18 WAQFHTEENLAK
+18 
-30 SIAIEASE
+30 
-38 LLECFQWSSEYDE
+38 
-51 QHVKEELADVII
+51 
-63 YCQDL
+63 
-68 LDRMHLDV
+68 
-76 DEIVN
+76 
-81 MKMDMNEKKYPVEK
+81 
-95 ACGNAKKYTE
+95 
-105 LQECIYFQMQMV
+105 
-117 YTMHF
+117 
-122 GILDYQESKMKKLVN
+122 MKKLVN
-137 GILGLFLMISSILT
+137 GILGSFLMISSILT

-205 EDSVE
+205 EDNVE

-229 TEQKDYRTIAF
+229 TEQKDYRTISF

-277 QEKEDIDD
+277 YEKEDIDD

-342 DENIDAFDGLSAEEK
+342 DENIDAFDGLSTEEK
-357 EAYKKKNQEI
+357 EAYKKKNREI

-425 ICTQY
+425 ICTQH

-507 DNVIKINGNNVS
+507 DNVIKINGDNVS
-519 DVIDLYT
+519 DVLDLYT

-602 GANGLGWSTKDVSK
+602 GVNGLGWSTKDVSK
-616 YLDRLDLNGSIA
+616 YLDRLALNSSIA

-653 LLENKAK
+653 LLEKKAK

-684 EVVEEDVN
+684 EVVEDDVN
-692 AYCGIDENDEN
+692 AYCGIDGNDEN
-703 NIISHRSNNKETPV
+703 NIISHRFNNKETPV
-717 KDDVNWL
+717 KEDVNWL

>member
-1 MKQET
+1 
-6 IDRIRKFVKDRE
+6 
-18 WAQFHTEENLAK
+18 
-30 SIAIEASE
+30 
-38 LLECFQWSSEYDE
+38 
-51 QHVKEELADVII
+51 
-63 YCQDL
+63 
-68 LDRMHLDV
+68 
-76 DEIVN
+76 
-81 MKMDMNEKKYPVEK
+81 
-95 ACGNAKKYTE
+95 
-105 LQECIYFQMQMV
+105 
-117 YTMHF
+117 
-122 GILDYQESKMKKLVN
+122 MKKLVN

-164 ELFQEMMSEDYTTLH
+164 GLFQEMMSEDYTTLH

-277 QEKEDIDD
+277 YEKEDIDD
-285 YLATLASVPAYLD
+285 YLTTLASVPAYLD

-342 DENIDAFDGLSAEEK
+342 DKNIDAFDGLSAEEK

-430 IEKSVDELYDIMQ
+430 IEKSVDELYEIMQ

-519 DVIDLYT
+519 DVLDLYT

-602 GANGLGWSTKDVSK
+602 GVNGLGWSTKDVSK
-616 YLDRLDLNGSIA
+616 YLDRLDLNSSIA

>member
-1 MKQET
+1 
-6 IDRIRKFVKDRE
+6 
-18 WAQFHTEENLAK
+18 
-30 SIAIEASE
+30 
-38 LLECFQWSSEYDE
+38 
-51 QHVKEELADVII
+51 
-63 YCQDL
+63 
-68 LDRMHLDV
+68 
-76 DEIVN
+76 
-81 MKMDMNEKKYPVEK
+81 
-95 ACGNAKKYTE
+95 
-105 LQECIYFQMQMV
+105 
-117 YTMHF
+117 
-122 GILDYQESKMKKLVN
+122 MKKLVN
-137 GILGLFLMISSILT
+137 GILGSFLMISSILT

-210 DCDEYLKKLQSFD
+210 DCDGYLKKLQSFD

-277 QEKEDIDD
+277 YEKEDIDD
-285 YLATLASVPAYLD
+285 YLATLSSVPAYLD

-479 YNVQYLDP
+479 YNVQYLDS

-507 DNVIKINGNNVS
+507 DNVIKINGDNVS

-602 GANGLGWSTKDVSK
+602 GVNGLGWSTKDVSK
-616 YLDRLDLNGSIA
+616 YLDRLDLNSSIA

-684 EVVEEDVN
+684 EVVEDDVN
-692 AYCGIDENDEN
+692 AYCGIDGNDEN

-717 KDDVNWL
+717 KEDVNWL

>member
-1 MKQET
+1 
-6 IDRIRKFVKDRE
+6 
-18 WAQFHTEENLAK
+18 
-30 SIAIEASE
+30 
-38 LLECFQWSSEYDE
+38 
-51 QHVKEELADVII
+51 
-63 YCQDL
+63 
-68 LDRMHLDV
+68 
-76 DEIVN
+76 
-81 MKMDMNEKKYPVEK
+81 
-95 ACGNAKKYTE
+95 
-105 LQECIYFQMQMV
+105 
-117 YTMHF
+117 
-122 GILDYQESKMKKLVN
+122 MKKLVN
-137 GILGLFLMISSILT
+137 GILGSFLMISSILT

-277 QEKEDIDD
+277 YEKEDIDD

-357 EAYKKKNQEI
+357 EAYKKKNREI

-507 DNVIKINGNNVS
+507 DNVIKINGDNVS
-519 DVIDLYT
+519 DVLDLYT

-602 GANGLGWSTKDVSK
+602 GVNGLGWSTKDVSK
-616 YLDRLDLNGSIA
+616 YLDRLALNSSIA

-653 LLENKAK
+653 LLEKKAK

-684 EVVEEDVN
+684 EVVEDDVN
-692 AYCGIDENDEN
+692 AYCGIDGNDEN
-703 NIISHRSNNKETPV
+703 NIISHRFNNKETPV
-717 KDDVNWL
+717 KEDVNWL

>member
-1 MKQET
+1 
-6 IDRIRKFVKDRE
+6 
-18 WAQFHTEENLAK
+18 
-30 SIAIEASE
+30 
-38 LLECFQWSSEYDE
+38 
-51 QHVKEELADVII
+51 
-63 YCQDL
+63 
-68 LDRMHLDV
+68 
-76 DEIVN
+76 
-81 MKMDMNEKKYPVEK
+81 
-95 ACGNAKKYTE
+95 
-105 LQECIYFQMQMV
+105 
-117 YTMHF
+117 
-122 GILDYQESKMKKLVN
+122 MKKLVN
-137 GILGLFLMISSILT
+137 GILGSFLMISSILT
-151 PIHAEESFSDFED
+151 PIHAKESFSDFED

-277 QEKEDIDD
+277 YEKEDIDD

-357 EAYKKKNQEI
+357 EAYKKKNREI

-507 DNVIKINGNNVS
+507 DNVIKINGDNVS
-519 DVIDLYT
+519 DVLDLYT

-602 GANGLGWSTKDVSK
+602 GVNGLGWSTKDVSK
-616 YLDRLDLNGSIA
+616 YLDRLALNSSIA

-653 LLENKAK
+653 LLEKKAK

-684 EVVEEDVN
+684 EVVEDDVN
-692 AYCGIDENDEN
+692 AYCGIDGNDEN
-703 NIISHRSNNKETPV
+703 NIISHRFNNKETLV
-717 KDDVNWL
+717 KEDVNWL

>member
-1 MKQET
+1 
-6 IDRIRKFVKDRE
+6 
-18 WAQFHTEENLAK
+18 
-30 SIAIEASE
+30 
-38 LLECFQWSSEYDE
+38 
-51 QHVKEELADVII
+51 
-63 YCQDL
+63 
-68 LDRMHLDV
+68 
-76 DEIVN
+76 
-81 MKMDMNEKKYPVEK
+81 
-95 ACGNAKKYTE
+95 
-105 LQECIYFQMQMV
+105 
-117 YTMHF
+117 
-122 GILDYQESKMKKLVN
+122 MKKLVN

-210 DCDEYLKKLQSFD
+210 DCDEYLKKLQSFE

-266 NLLTTFTEFVF
+266 NLLTIFTEFVF
-277 QEKEDIDD
+277 YEKEDIDD

-507 DNVIKINGNNVS
+507 DNVIKINGDNVS

-602 GANGLGWSTKDVSK
+602 GVNGLGWSTKDVSK

-684 EVVEEDVN
+684 EVVEDDVN

-703 NIISHRSNNKETPV
+703 NIISHRFNNKETPV

>member
-1 MKQET
+1 
-6 IDRIRKFVKDRE
+6 
-18 WAQFHTEENLAK
+18 
-30 SIAIEASE
+30 
-38 LLECFQWSSEYDE
+38 
-51 QHVKEELADVII
+51 
-63 YCQDL
+63 
-68 LDRMHLDV
+68 
-76 DEIVN
+76 
-81 MKMDMNEKKYPVEK
+81 
-95 ACGNAKKYTE
+95 
-105 LQECIYFQMQMV
+105 
-117 YTMHF
+117 
-122 GILDYQESKMKKLVN
+122 MKKLVN

-277 QEKEDIDD
+277 YEKEDIDD
-285 YLATLASVPAYLD
+285 YLTTLASVPAYLD

-342 DENIDAFDGLSAEEK
+342 DKNIDAFDGLSAEEK

-519 DVIDLYT
+519 DVLDLYT

-602 GANGLGWSTKDVSK
+602 GVNGLGWSTKDVSK
-616 YLDRLDLNGSIA
+616 YLDRLDLNSSIA

-703 NIISHRSNNKETPV
+703 NIISHRFNNKETPV